1 MESLRRGTYTR
12 LGTSWKLPRGGN
24 IYTKAYRRAEP
35 SRKREQNVKRL
46 RIERQWYMESTF
58 RFCLISNFSS
68 KRDHSFLGPAGRW
81 PITMPVSLTLGLGP

>member
-46 RIERQWYMESTF
+46 RIERQ
-58 RFCLISNFSS
+58 
-68 KRDHSFLGPAGRW
+68 
-81 PITMPVSLTLGLGP
+81 